1 MYEAPVAV
9 TDCASEYEPYANAS
23 ISALRRATVE
33 LLNPTCLATL
43 LMPRPLL
50 RAVRAFSSALRS
62 LSGLP
67 KVLPLATARF
77 NPACIRWRIMARS
90 NSAKAPV
97 TWNISFPE
105 GVVVSIAC

>member
-1 MYEAPVAV
+1 MSLAMTRVFLLSKRLQTDQRGSREGPSMYEAPVAV

-50 RAVRAFSSALRS
+50 RAVRAFSSAYERS
-62 LSGLP
+62 
-67 KVLPLATARF
+67 A
-77 NPACIRWRIMARS
+77 
-90 NSAKAPV
+90 
-97 TWNISFPE
+97 
-105 GVVVSIAC
+105 